1 MKQVF
6 KFLEDCLWYDSPIC
20 KEFHEYV
27 AAFMGSSASR
37 TKADIQAGLDKGTI
51 RVLIAT
57 CAWGMGMD
65 QRDIRLVVIYS
76 IPKTLAELAQ
86 QMGRGGR
93 DGADSCCVIH
103 WTSSDLV
110 GADRDLIMFIKGN
123 GNAVCCRRMLLLCA
137 LEGETEAQ
145 INRRMRLEKTDLGCA
160 GSSTQCDWCHKRAQ
174 EHGLISEQTPTPN
187 NVTMSPITV
196 LSFPTL

>member
-1 MKQVF
+1 
-6 KFLEDCLWYDSPIC
+6 
-20 KEFHEYV
+20 
-27 AAFMGSSASR
+27 
-37 TKADIQAGLDKGTI
+37 
-51 RVLIAT
+51 
-57 CAWGMGMD
+57 MD

-145 INRRMRLEKTDLGCA
+145 INRRMRLEKTDLGRA

-187 NVTMSPITV
+187 SVTMSPITV